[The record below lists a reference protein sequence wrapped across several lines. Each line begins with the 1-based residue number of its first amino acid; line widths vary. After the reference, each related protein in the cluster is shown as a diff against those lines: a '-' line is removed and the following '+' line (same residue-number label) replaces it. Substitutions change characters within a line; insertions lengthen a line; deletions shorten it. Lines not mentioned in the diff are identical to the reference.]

1 MESKY
6 KMVCSQAGQEH
17 HKKNA
22 VFFSQQVM
30 WNHCA
35 IEQSI
40 RERKEGK
47 CTVSPFSSPYFISR
61 DIHLIPQLHLQLV
74 LPDTLGHL
82 LQKPNFMPHVG
93 RIHHNSEVVR
103 ETIRFSK
110 CLMVRLPEDD
120 QPSLKVWPRASS
132 DRR

>member
-1 MESKY
+1 MENKY
-6 KMVCSQAGQEH
+6 KMVCSQAGQKH
-17 HKKNA
+17 HKKKA
-22 VFFSQQVM
+22 VFFFPTGQVEPLC
-30 WNHCA
+30 HKG
-35 IEQSI
+35 
-40 RERKEGK
+40 RKK
-47 CTVSPFSSPYFISR
+47 NVLSAPSHLH
-61 DIHLIPQLHLQLV
+61 IHLISQLHLQLV

-103 ETIRFSK
+103 QTISFSK